1 MCRKST
7 YVFGSLLHSHPSGK
21 GTRAQLMAALGGDN
35 GTGEGAANVCD
46 LDIIP
51 LPLLLLL
58 LLLLLLRGDKSSGM
72 GKREED

>member
-1 MCRKST
+1 
-7 YVFGSLLHSHPSGK
+7 
-21 GTRAQLMAALGGDN
+21 MAALGGDN

-58 LLLLLLRGDKSSGM
+58 LLLRGDKSSGM